1 MLDELVKLIVPAPEF
16 RFAANKLHGDEII
29 HRGRVFTEA
38 DDGWL
43 ESANVEAVLRDPAVV
58 PVLLHCFFEGDTVG
72 MHHFDGPAWRSF
84 VLANYIRDDGYPPVG
99 SDVSLVA
106 HRWIDPT
113 GHTLL
118 IFELDC

>member
-29 HRGRVFTEA
+29 HRGRVFTVA
-38 DDGWL
+38 DGRWL
-43 ESANVEAVLRDPAVV
+43 DSANVEAVLRDPAVV
-58 PVLLHCFFEGDTVG
+58 PVLHCSFEGDTVR

-84 VLANYIRDDGYPPVG
+84 VLANYIRDDGCPPVG

-106 HRWIDPT
+106 HRWTDPT
-113 GHTLL
+113 GQTLL